1 MIIATIND
9 QPQTMSSREIAEL
22 TGKQHKHVR
31 RDIEAMLETLE
42 LDGSKLGHIYKDAS
56 NRDQKEYL
64 LNKELTLTLVTGYD
78 VARRYKL
85 VQRWQELEETVQRGP
100 STEIDYSDP
109 RIVAKVLEAQNQKVL
124 ALSNQVNEMAPA
136 QRALDELS
144 SIEQSMTI
152 TEAAKAI
159 GAAPKELFA
168 FMRDRS
174 NSWLY
179 KKRIDGRDYG
189 DDIAFQQRLDNGD
202 LETKIVSY
210 SGGTKHKTQVR
221 VTSKGVVALAKKF
234 VEAHVTKKLK
244 KAAK

>member
-1 MIIATIND
+1 
-9 QPQTMSSREIAEL
+9 MSSREIAGL
-22 TGKQHKHVR
+22 TGKRHPDVK
-31 RDIEAMLETLE
+31 RDIKSMLAKLE
-42 LDGSKLGHIYKDAS
+42 VGVSKFAHTYF
-56 NRDQKEYL
+56 DQQGKEQIEYH

-100 STEIDYSDP
+100 SREIDYSDP

-124 ALSNQVNEMAPA
+124 ALSNQVSEMAPA

-159 GAAPKELFA
+159 GVAPKELFA

-202 LETKIVSY
+202 LETKIVPY
-210 SGGTKHKTQVR
+210 SGGAKHKTQVR

-234 VEAHVTKKLK
+234 VESQVTKKLI
-244 KAAK
+244 KAGK